1 MGERQ
6 RSHRQFI
13 NDLLQD
19 ETRFRSAIDQLTAA
33 LPKPLT
39 ELAPLTDPA
48 RIDTERMKALLT
60 LIGSQ
65 PYPAAAHTDLQRL
78 WSICK
83 RSAETRTH
91 LLNVDVWKDF
101 FRRYAPHLQSPDH
114 VKQVLP
120 GGRCNLHYRL
130 STGRASYVAR
140 YHDPLGRHFLQRHE
154 PRKAV
159 AIYSAASALF
169 ELCLGPTSIIPI
181 LYPEG
186 CSAAETAPR
195 TDEDTGDPVEIL
207 ADRVLIHQDC
217 HPSHMLLSESLQRQR
232 GNHLFVGPLA
242 RLHAASRDLYTRR
255 RFPSPT
261 DSLVIALRS
270 FQHLERFPRAGRYA
284 AWLRDRNWIA
294 RRLRATTTPSTTSS
308 VRLPTA
314 LSYSPPE
321 LLALWEEVSERSVQA
336 VHSLGSLAHL
346 DYTPLNCFVKTSNPV
361 EPVVFDFDYVV
372 VLDPAYDLAIATSSF
387 INTVLRHR
395 SAIASRHVTDTVD
408 ALFDEYK
415 CGYVKTCNGAAASSI
430 SPVGE
435 PELGDFL
442 RRARVFAGLA
452 QAVTSI
458 RDVDQRQSTS
468 HDQTKAAVVEYLF
481 RFH

>member
-140 YHDPLGRHFLQRHE
+140 YHDPLGRH
-154 PRKAV
+154 
-159 AIYSAASALF
+159 
-169 ELCLGPTSIIPI
+169 
-181 LYPEG
+181 
-186 CSAAETAPR
+186 
-195 TDEDTGDPVEIL
+195 
-207 ADRVLIHQDC
+207 
-217 HPSHMLLSESLQRQR
+217 
-232 GNHLFVGPLA
+232 
-242 RLHAASRDLYTRR
+242 
-255 RFPSPT
+255 
-261 DSLVIALRS
+261 
-270 FQHLERFPRAGRYA
+270 
-284 AWLRDRNWIA
+284 
-294 RRLRATTTPSTTSS
+294 
-308 VRLPTA
+308 
-314 LSYSPPE
+314 
-321 LLALWEEVSERSVQA
+321 
-336 VHSLGSLAHL
+336 
-346 DYTPLNCFVKTSNPV
+346 
-361 EPVVFDFDYVV
+361 
-372 VLDPAYDLAIATSSF
+372 
-387 INTVLRHR
+387 
-395 SAIASRHVTDTVD
+395 
-408 ALFDEYK
+408 
-415 CGYVKTCNGAAASSI
+415 
-430 SPVGE
+430 
-435 PELGDFL
+435 
-442 RRARVFAGLA
+442 
-452 QAVTSI
+452 
-458 RDVDQRQSTS
+458 
-468 HDQTKAAVVEYLF
+468 
-481 RFH
+481 